1 LAVLK
6 LLIMKQL
13 LVTIAICAA
22 GFISSAQ
29 NTRFGFTAGTAFANY
44 HSKVDG
50 ESDNGN
56 SKIGITAGVL
66 ADILAGKNFSFQP
79 ALNFVQKGTQEEETF
94 GGITEKMKLT
104 INCLEVPLNFLY
116 NTTGNTGTFFIGA
129 GPSFSF
135 ALSGKWKYEDGTNSV
150 TEDVQFGDDPDNDDL
165 KGFEVGVN
173 ALTGYRFPNGL
184 FIAAGYNAGLTNL
197 FPGGS
202 EDGTLKSQY
211 FSIKLGWLLKGK
223 GNK

>member
-1 LAVLK
+1 
-6 LLIMKQL
+6 MKQL
-13 LVTIAICAA
+13 LATIVICAA
-22 GFISSAQ
+22 GLASSAQ
-29 NTRFGFTAGTAFANY
+29 DTRFGFTAGAAFANY

-50 ESDNGN
+50 ETDNGN
-56 SKIGITAGVL
+56 GKTGITAGLL
-66 ADILAGKNFSFQP
+66 ADIPFGKSFSFQP

-94 GGITEKMKLT
+94 MGVTEKTKLT
-104 INCLEVPLNFLY
+104 VNCFELPLNLLY
-116 NTTGNTGTFFIGA
+116 NANSNSGTFFIGG

-135 ALSGKWKYEDGTNSV
+135 ALSGKWKYEDGTNSL

-165 KGFEVGVN
+165 KSFEVGVN

-202 EDGTLKSQY
+202 DDGTLKSHY
-211 FSIKLGWLLKGK
+211 FSVKLGWLLKGK
-223 GNK
+223 NNK